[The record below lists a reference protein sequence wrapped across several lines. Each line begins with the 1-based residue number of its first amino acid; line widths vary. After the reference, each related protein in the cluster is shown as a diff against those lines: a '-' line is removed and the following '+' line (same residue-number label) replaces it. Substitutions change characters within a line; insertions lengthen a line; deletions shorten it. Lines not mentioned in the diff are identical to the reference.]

1 MTTDDKENQENIELY
16 LALMDKY
23 KMLRTDPAKLE
34 EADEL
39 FQAAQELYEFL
50 DLTDEQIE
58 DLMNAVG

>member
-1 MTTDDKENQENIELY
+1 MSTEEQENQENIELF

-23 KMLRTDPAKLE
+23 KLLRTDPAKLE
-34 EADEL
+34 QADEL

-58 DLMNAVG
+58 ELMNAVG